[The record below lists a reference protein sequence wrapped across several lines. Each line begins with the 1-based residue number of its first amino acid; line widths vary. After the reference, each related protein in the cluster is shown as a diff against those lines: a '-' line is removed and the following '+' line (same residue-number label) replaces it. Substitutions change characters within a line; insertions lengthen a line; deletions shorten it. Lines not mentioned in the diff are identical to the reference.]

1 MPTQADIYLHERSG
15 FPPAQ
20 EWQVQNGLEIKSNM
34 ADWGFNQPHP
44 ERHMTHIRRMI
55 AYLETNTGLVRDH
68 NEDFIAFW
76 EPKTH
81 EEETKNGWLYLV
93 ADGVG
98 GADAGEVASQY
109 ASEQTILHYLE
120 STEQMDW
127 GQRILDAMQA
137 ANTDLRQLVLDH
149 HNGSRMAT
157 TMVTAVIHKDQL
169 FIGNVGDS
177 RGYHWRNGRLQQIT
191 KDQSL
196 VAKLL
201 EEGAITEEEA
211 RNHPRKNVILYSL
224 GSENKPP
231 IDLFALTWE
240 PGDIL
245 FLCSDGLTK
254 HVEDDEISAIISQ
267 DSPQNA
273 SKTLVNLANERGGED
288 NISVAIVKYQ
298 SEQQISNLKESSAD
312 TGAIIPPQFRTL
324 MWLFTLALSL
334 VQTLFIFLVW
344 FFLRV

>member
-1 MPTQADIYLHERSG
+1 
-15 FPPAQ
+15 
-20 EWQVQNGLEIKSNM
+20 
-34 ADWGFNQPHP
+34 
-44 ERHMTHIRRMI
+44 MTIIGRI
-55 AYLETNTGLVRDH
+55 TACLETDTGLVRDH
-68 NEDFIAFW
+68 NEDHVDFW
-76 EPKTH
+76 EPKTQ
-81 EEETKNGWLYLV
+81 EEEAKHGWLYLV

-98 GADAGEVASQY
+98 GADAGEIASQY
-109 ASEQTILHYLE
+109 ASQRTIMHYLE
-120 STEQMDW
+120 SEEQIDW

-157 TMVTAVIHKDQL
+157 TMVAAVLQESRL
-169 FIGNVGDS
+169 FISNVGDS

-224 GSENKPP
+224 GSENQPH
-231 IDLFALTWE
+231 IDLFEFTWE

-254 HVEDDEISAIISQ
+254 HITDDEISKIISTE
-267 DSPQNA
+267 SPKNA
-273 SKTLVNLANERGGED
+273 ANTLIELANERGGED
-288 NISVAIVKYQ
+288 NISVAVVQYQ
-298 SEQQISNLKESSAD
+298 SSKITNQAKEKAVD
-312 TGAIIPPQFRTL
+312 TAAPLIPPQYRTA
-324 MWLFTLALSL
+324 MWLFTLVLS
-334 VQTLFIFLVW
+334 FIQSILTFLVW